1 MSGKFLKLHFH
12 LFLFLYMFTIQ
23 STFLHWVL
31 VVNTLFVIKVIK
43 PNIQFQSSFLCNPI
57 IISFQRYNAE
67 QKRQRR

>member
-1 MSGKFLKLHFH
+1 
-12 LFLFLYMFTIQ
+12 MFTIQ
-23 STFLHWVL
+23 LTFLHWVL
-31 VVNTLFVIKVIK
+31 VVNTIDYEVYVNTLFVIKVIK